1 MSNLALGAANK
12 NFFAGR
18 LHDTQGSLSE
28 VGERRG
34 IISFIMSTSESGTNY
49 EAEAEDKG
57 LEGLQKQLETQEKL
71 EEGLYKA
78 SEDITKQAAKGAG
91 GRFSSMS

>member
-12 NFFAGR
+12 NLFAGY
-18 LHDTQGSLSE
+18 LHDTQGTQSKVE
-28 VGERRG
+28 EQRG

-49 EAEAEDKG
+49 EAEALDKG
-57 LEGLQKQLETQEKL
+57 LEGWQNCLETQEKL

-91 GRFSSMS
+91 GRFSSIS